1 MTQAAQCPAPD
12 YDPPKQRWL
21 TFGELETWLV
31 LIVVVLAMAIMI
43 LQPKIKGRLRI
54 WRFSFSANTI
64 PPAFT
69 AMIVTTVI
77 GNVLYSHAFGQ
88 HIHLIGDVAT
98 FSGQVPQAH
107 VPNVPWGSGEF
118 WGLGLRYGLLLALV
132 GSIES
137 IMTWKLC
144 QQIIDRPVPIAQSK
158 WEVYSQGI
166 GNLFASFF
174 GSIGG
179 SVMVGQSIV
188 NFTNGARGRVS
199 TTVAA
204 IIIFI
209 IASVAGKAI
218 EVIPLATLTGILFA
232 VVLNMFEWK
241 TFQYLF
247 RLSLP
252 LTDLAAIILVT
263 VLAVTT
269 DLAIAVLIGIAW
281 CSVCF
286 AWKSS
291 THAQVRQDKGMQPDM
306 VVTLEQAQTRL
317 PQQLHPQ
324 TTAVVKLE
332 GIVFFG
338 STADIMQYF
347 LEFAWEGYQ
356 VVVLDLS
363 KAVFYDSSGV
373 EVLRG
378 VAHEVITKHQR
389 QLILIDASEANYG
402 LLGRSHLLRSIMF
415 EMTPAELTDDKDGSI
430 QTAIMTGMEL
440 DPTKFEE
447 ARQATTAG
455 WMGSAEDRRLATTR
469 LYEDNH
475 LYHRT
480 LTRHSV

>member
-1 MTQAAQCPAPD
+1 
-12 YDPPKQRWL
+12 
-21 TFGELETWLV
+21 
-31 LIVVVLAMAIMI
+31 MA
-43 LQPKIKGRLRI
+43 
-54 WRFSFSANTI
+54 
-64 PPAFT
+64 
-69 AMIVTTVI
+69 
-77 GNVLYSHAFGQ
+77 
-88 HIHLIGDVAT
+88 
-98 FSGQVPQAH
+98 
-107 VPNVPWGSGEF
+107 
-118 WGLGLRYGLLLALV
+118 
-132 GSIES
+132 
-137 IMTWKLC
+137 WKLC
-144 QQIIDRPVPIAQSK
+144 QQITDKPVPIARSK

-166 GNLFASFF
+166 GNLFSSFF

-188 NFTNGARGRVS
+188 NFTNGARGRIS

-209 IASVAGKAI
+209 IALVAGKVI
-218 EVIPLATLTGILFA
+218 EIIPLATLTGILFA

-263 VLAVTT
+263 VLAIAT

-306 VVTLEQAQTRL
+306 VVTLKQAQMRM
-317 PQQLHPQ
+317 PQQLHSQ

-338 STADIMQYF
+338 STPDIMQYF

-356 VVVLDLS
+356 VVV
-363 KAVFYDSSGV
+363 
-373 EVLRG
+373 
-378 VAHEVITKHQR
+378 ITKHQR
-389 QLILIDASEANYG
+389 QLILIDASETSYE

-415 EMTPAELTDDKDGSI
+415 ELTPTELTDDKDGSI
-430 QTAIMTGMEL
+430 QTAILSGMEL

-447 ARQATTAG
+447 ARLATTAG
-455 WMGSAEDRRLATTR
+455 WMCNAQDRRLATTR

-480 LTRHSV
+480 STRHSV